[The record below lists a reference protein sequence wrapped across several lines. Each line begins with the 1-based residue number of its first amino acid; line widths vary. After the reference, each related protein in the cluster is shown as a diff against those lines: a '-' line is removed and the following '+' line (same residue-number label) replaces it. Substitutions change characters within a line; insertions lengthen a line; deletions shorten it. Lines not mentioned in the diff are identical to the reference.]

1 MICRGVGF
9 RAYTGVNTTSWER
22 LDMGF
27 FDRMG
32 NLGKGV
38 VRTWL
43 SDSPTDRE
51 RQQAADEALKAER
64 SAGAA
69 GAETDVLARARAEA
83 ARRRAAATLA
93 EEKRRAAD
101 PAEAAPPVGEDLSE
115 EDRKLTL
122 LLQMKSEGLLSEAE
136 FQAKVDA
143 VAAEREADFDDP
155 PMVKK
160 TL

>member
-1 MICRGVGF
+1 
-9 RAYTGVNTTSWER
+9 
-22 LDMGF
+22 MGF

-38 VRTWL
+38 VRTWF
-43 SDSPTDRE
+43 SDGPTDRE
-51 RQQAADEALKAER
+51 RQEAADEVLKAER
-64 SAGAA
+64 AAGGAGA
-69 GAETDVLARARAEA
+69 GAEADVLARARPAA

-101 PAEAAPPVGEDLSE
+101 PAEAAPPAGAALSE

-122 LLQMKSEGLLSEAE
+122 LLQMKNEGLLSEEE

-143 VAAEREADFDDP
+143 VAAEREASFDEP
-155 PMVKK
+155 SMVKK